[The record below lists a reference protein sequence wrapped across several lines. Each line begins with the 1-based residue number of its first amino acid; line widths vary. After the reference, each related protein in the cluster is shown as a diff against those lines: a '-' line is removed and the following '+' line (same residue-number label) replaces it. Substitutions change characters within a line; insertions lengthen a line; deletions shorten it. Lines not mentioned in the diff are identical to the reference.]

1 MKTIICQSIKL
12 CVCVCMCV
20 YVCGVWWCVVC
31 VCVCVCVCECVY
43 LNLFGY
49 ISISIESKNYPK
61 DQAEVVLAKGQPNW
75 LHLLDRL
82 HQVKIFILAGI
93 FYIIDRN
100 PGVGLILMIWI
111 FQLK

>member
-1 MKTIICQSIKL
+1 MKTITCQSIKL
-12 CVCVCMCV
+12 CMCMCV
-20 YVCGVWWCVVC
+20 YVCVGVWMCVVCGVVWCGVVC
-31 VCVCVCVCECVY
+31 VCVCVCVCVY

-61 DQAEVVLAKGQPNW
+61 GQAEVVLAKGQPNW

-93 FYIIDRN
+93 F
-100 PGVGLILMIWI
+100 
-111 FQLK
+111 

>member
-12 CVCVCMCV
+12 CMCMCV
-20 YVCGVWWCVVC
+20 YVCMCVVC
-31 VCVCVCVCECVY
+31 GVVWRGVVCVCVY

-49 ISISIESKNYPK
+49 ISISIESKNYPI
-61 DQAEVVLAKGQPNW
+61 DQAEVVLAKGQANW

-93 FYIIDRN
+93 F
-100 PGVGLILMIWI
+100 
-111 FQLK
+111 

>member
-1 MKTIICQSIKL
+1 MCVYI
-12 CVCVCMCV
+12 CVCINENNYMSIYKTVCMCV
-20 YVCGVWWCVVC
+20 YVCMCVVCGGVWCGVC

-93 FYIIDRN
+93 F
-100 PGVGLILMIWI
+100 
-111 FQLK
+111 

>member
-1 MKTIICQSIKL
+1 MCVYI
-12 CVCVCMCV
+12 CVCINENNYMSIYKTVCMCV
-20 YVCGVWWCVVC
+20 YVCVCVWCVVVCGVVWC

-93 FYIIDRN
+93 F
-100 PGVGLILMIWI
+100 
-111 FQLK
+111 

>member
-12 CVCVCMCV
+12 CMCMCV
-20 YVCGVWWCVVC
+20 YVCVCVWCVVWRGVVRC
-31 VCVCVCVCECVY
+31 VCVCVY

-49 ISISIESKNYPK
+49 ISISIESKNYPI

-93 FYIIDRN
+93 F
-100 PGVGLILMIWI
+100 
-111 FQLK
+111 

>member
-12 CVCVCMCV
+12 CMCMCV
-20 YVCGVWWCVVC
+20 YVCVCVWCVVWRGVVWC
-31 VCVCVCVCECVY
+31 VCVCVY

-93 FYIIDRN
+93 F
-100 PGVGLILMIWI
+100 
-111 FQLK
+111 